1 VLSEHLLPVTMG
13 SDTFV
18 ICGCGP
24 NFNMLYMVAEEAKVY
39 FQILPHKLM
48 FPGNSFS
55 DPSTGGNLE
64 QLQVM
69 EQHVCLM

>member
-1 VLSEHLLPVTMG
+1 
-13 SDTFV
+13 
-18 ICGCGP
+18 
-24 NFNMLYMVAEEAKVY
+24 MLYTVAEEAKVY